1 MYYPI
6 TPQTLKYPNTQYL
19 KYSKYQKLKK
29 KKNSDGWKPTLF
41 GRYPQEEEGEAS
53 HSYFKSAQSLNVSS
67 HQSLSWI
74 IFNTAQP

>member
-29 KKNSDGWKPTLF
+29 KKT
-41 GRYPQEEEGEAS
+41 QMGE
-53 HSYFKSAQSLNVSS
+53 SLPYSEDI
-67 HQSLSWI
+67 HKRRKERPHILILS
-74 IFNTAQP
+74 QRKV